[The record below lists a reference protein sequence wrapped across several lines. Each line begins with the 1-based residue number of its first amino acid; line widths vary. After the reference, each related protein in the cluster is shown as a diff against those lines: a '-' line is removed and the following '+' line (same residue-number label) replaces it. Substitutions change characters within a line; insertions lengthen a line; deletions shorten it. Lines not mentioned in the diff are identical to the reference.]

1 MKKFLVKNLL
11 SFAMVAL
18 ILVPVLGIAQVN
30 AQVNALDVGT
40 NEVENSIELGNK
52 DPRETVGQIINVAML
67 FLGIIAVGII
77 LVGGFKWMTAGGNE
91 EKVGEAKKLMGS
103 GVIGLVIVLAAWGIA
118 TFVLEQL
125 VNATGN

>member
-30 AQVNALDVGT
+30 ALDVGI
-40 NEVENSIELGNK
+40 NEVEDSIKLGNK

-103 GVIGLVIVLAAWGIA
+103 GVIGLVIVLASWGIA
-118 TFVLEQL
+118 KFVLEQL

>member
-1 MKKFLVKNLL
+1 MKKTLVKNLL
-11 SFAMVAL
+11 SFALIAL
-18 ILVPVLGIAQVN
+18 ILVPILGVTQVK
-30 AQVNALDVGT
+30 ALDVGV
-40 NEVENSIELGNK
+40 NEVEDSIELGNK

-103 GVIGLVIVLAAWGIA
+103 GVIGLVILLAAWGIA
-118 TFVLEQL
+118 TFILEQL
-125 VNATGN
+125 VTATGN